1 MSRVDDLIDQLGGAY
16 YITTMDLTRG
26 YWQVPVS
33 EDAKQKTA
41 FATPFGLYQFNRMPF
56 GLKGASATFQRLV
69 DRVLRNL
76 ESVCGAYID
85 NLIILSK
92 LWEKHVSHIRAVLER
107 LKGAGLTAKPSKC
120 CFETT
125 SCTYLG
131 HVVGSGAVRPEP
143 SKWLQSPDFEKPF
156 ILQTDASDRGLGA
169 VLSQRDDSDSD
180 HLVAYYSRKLLTT
193 GREVL
198 YYRKGVPRYKSV
210 DVPLPDLI

>member
-143 SKWLQSPDFEKPF
+143 SKVHACVDLSHSGYQDTRPCVLGTNWLLSALHSKLRITGHSVDRLDEEVCS
-156 ILQTDASDRGLGA
+156 DAS
-169 VLSQRDDSDSD
+169 
-180 HLVAYYSRKLLTT
+180 TM
-193 GREVL
+193 E
-198 YYRKGVPRYKSV
+198 
-210 DVPLPDLI
+210 